1 MVFDYI
7 TSGESHGK
15 MLTAVINNVP
25 AGFKVDIDGINT
37 DLKRRQA
44 GYGRGGRMK
53 IETDTVEIVAGVRNG
68 ETTGSPVCLIIKNK
82 DYKNWENKDV
92 EDFTRPRPGHADLTG
107 GRKYRR
113 SDLRDI
119 LERASARETAIRVGA
134 GSFAKSI
141 LTEFGI
147 RIKGFVTSIG
157 GIEAFDTDDL
167 SFDDICTLSEKSK
180 VRTADNSKDGQMID
194 LIDKAKSEGDTLG
207 GTIRVLCH
215 NVPPMLG
222 SFSHYGA
229 KLDARLAASLMSIQ
243 AIKGVSFGLGFTYAK
258 KSGKNAH
265 DEIFYS
271 DEKGF
276 YHKTNNAGGIE
287 GGMSNGND
295 IVIDC
300 VMKPIPTLMTPLKS
314 VDIKTKEAFDAVKE
328 RSDVCA
334 VPACAVVA
342 ECVAAVDILRA
353 MGDAFGADNI
363 YAMKKALDE
372 ALKYN
377 F

>member
-1 MVFDYI
+1 
-7 TSGESHGK
+7 
-15 MLTAVINNVP
+15 
-25 AGFKVDIDGINT
+25 
-37 DLKRRQA
+37 
-44 GYGRGGRMK
+44 
-53 IETDTVEIVAGVRNG
+53 
-68 ETTGSPVCLIIKNK
+68 
-82 DYKNWENKDV
+82 
-92 EDFTRPRPGHADLTG
+92 
-107 GRKYRR
+107 
-113 SDLRDI
+113 
-119 LERASARETAIRVGA
+119 
-134 GSFAKSI
+134 
-141 LTEFGI
+141 
-147 RIKGFVTSIG
+147 
-157 GIEAFDTDDL
+157 
-167 SFDDICTLSEKSK
+167 
-180 VRTADNSKDGQMID
+180 
-194 LIDKAKSEGDTLG
+194 
-207 GTIRVLCH
+207 
-215 NVPPMLG
+215 
-222 SFSHYGA
+222 
-229 KLDARLAASLMSIQ
+229 MSIQ